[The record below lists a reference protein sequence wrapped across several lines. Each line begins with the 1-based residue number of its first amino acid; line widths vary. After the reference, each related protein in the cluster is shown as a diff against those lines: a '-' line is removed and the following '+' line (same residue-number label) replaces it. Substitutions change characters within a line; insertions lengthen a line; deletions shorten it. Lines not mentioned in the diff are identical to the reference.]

1 MFAVGIGAAAALAAL
16 VGITVLG
23 RLAPDR
29 KDVVRER
36 AARRLRELGGGPA
49 VPDATSVRFLDLVSR
64 LGSWL
69 ASESMTATDQLAA
82 QLALAGYRH
91 PSAVRYFSGF
101 RVLLTLALGVAL
113 SAAAGAA
120 HASPP
125 RVLMWGLAGGVAG
138 YLVPA
143 FVLASRVKARQKV
156 LRDAVPDALDILVLS
171 VEGGV
176 SLTAA
181 VACVTEEIQA
191 AHPVL
196 GAELVVVQREMQL
209 GLSAGEA
216 FRGLADRCNLAELRD
231 LAAALIQSERYGAS
245 AAKTLR
251 SYADSAR
258 ADRQLWAEEVAQKA
272 AVKIIFPMLLCI
284 FPAMFI
290 VLLGPAAFQM
300 SRLFNR

>member
-16 VGITVLG
+16 IGITVLG

-36 AARRLRELGGGPA
+36 AARRLRELGGGVPA
-49 VPDATSVRFLDLVSR
+49 PDAGVRFLDLLSR

-69 ASESMTATDQLAA
+69 ASGSMTGVDELATQLAR
-82 QLALAGYRH
+82 AGYRH

-113 SAAAGAA
+113 SAAAGAS

-125 RVLMWGLAGGVAG
+125 RVLMWGLVGGVGG

-156 LRDAVPDALDILVLS
+156 LRNALPDALDILVLS

-176 SLTAA
+176 SLNAA
-181 VACVTEEIQA
+181 VSCVTDEIQA
-191 AHPVL
+191 AHPPL
-196 GAELVVVQREMQL
+196 GAELLVVQREMQL

-216 FRGLADRCNLAELRD
+216 FRGLADRCDLAEVRD

-258 ADRQLWAEEVAQKA
+258 TERQLWAEEVAQKA

-300 SRLFNR
+300 SRLFNH